1 MTIEKLKNYRN
12 LKSELEDVKAEID
25 SLKVTDNAKGSQK
38 DFPFILCNHKIE
50 GVTDENYSLLE
61 YESDLKAQIKEVERF
76 VNAIPFRNV
85 RKAITIYYIDEI
97 EEGEDKPTWEDV
109 TNELKSGQ
117 SSDAIKKMVQRY
129 IKNVPN
135 VPHVPN

>member
-25 SLKVTDNAKGSQK
+25 SLKVTDNTKGSQK
-38 DFPFILCNHKIE
+38 DFPYILCNHKIE

-76 VNAIPFRNV
+76 VDAIPFYKV
-85 RKAITIYYIDEI
+85 RKAVKMYYLEPVDE
-97 EEGEDKPTWEDV
+97 
-109 TNELKSGQ
+109 SGNKANWNAIAG
-117 SSDAIKKMVQRY
+117 SFNDGTTEYSIKKCVSRY
-129 IKNVPN
+129 LKRNL
-135 VPHVPN
+135 